1 MNLLDFI
8 IILPIGYFA
17 YRGFASGLI
26 KEVFGIAGII
36 LAVFITFEFMKPVS
50 VLLSPFFENPDYA
63 TIVAGLVLF
72 IGTVAATQFFAYT
85 TKKFLELL
93 KINFINR
100 LAGLCFGMLK
110 SGIVISSILLLFAGF
125 NLPGEEVRKNSISYP
140 YIIYMAPMAF
150 NTIATIY
157 PGAENFVQTIEDTI
171 DENNPIRTLPIFDQ
185 LDL

>member
-26 KEVFGIAGII
+26 KEVLGIAGII

-50 VLLSPFFENPDYA
+50 ILFSPLFENPDHA
-63 TIVAGLVLF
+63 TIAAGLTLF
-72 IGTVAATQFFAYT
+72 IGTVAATQFIAYT
-85 TKKFLELL
+85 SKKFLELL

-100 LAGLCFGMLK
+100 LAGLCFGILK
-110 SGIVISSILLLFAGF
+110 SGIVISSMLLLLAGF
-125 NLPGEEVRKNSISYP
+125 NMPGEETRQNSISYQ
-140 YIIYMAPMAF
+140 YVIYVAPMTF
-150 NTIATIY
+150 NAMAIIY

-185 LDL
+185 LNL